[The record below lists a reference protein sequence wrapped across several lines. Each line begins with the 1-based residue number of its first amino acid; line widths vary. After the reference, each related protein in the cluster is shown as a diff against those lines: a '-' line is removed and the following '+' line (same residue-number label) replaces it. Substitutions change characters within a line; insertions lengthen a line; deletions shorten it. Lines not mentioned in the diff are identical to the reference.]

1 MSGCPQGVSTVQI
14 QSAPAA
20 RHDSWAGAFG
30 GDAVLTA
37 AMLDRTLHDATI
49 ITERNDRLEKAP
61 EPVYQ
66 RDQDVPDWPVPHGSR
81 MLRTTARCA
90 SSVRCWV
97 SSHPDDQA

>member
-66 RDQDVPDWPVPHGSR
+66 RDQDVPDWPVPARLEDAENDST
-81 MLRTTARCA
+81 LRIKRTLLGFKP
-90 SSVRCWV
+90 S
-97 SSHPDDQA
+97 